1 MWHLQYLILFY
12 GQILC
17 AYFIYPLISW
27 WMWIVNTFWH
37 LGITLL
43 WTFLYESFMWI
54 YIFIS
59 LVYMPRSG
67 VTGGNTLMVSGG
79 YWQFLAFI
87 TPVSVCLHSAFSPM
101 YLSVWIS
108 EFKIILY
115 ILRLECPVYSY
126 TMWRSTREEKWDPSL
141 VEPKPLVLGCCVW
154 GCVLGQA
161 GSTCSWQRW
170 TWGRN
175 AGRAA

>member
-1 MWHLQYLILFY
+1 
-12 GQILC
+12 
-17 AYFIYPLISW
+17 
-27 WMWIVNTFWH
+27 
-37 LGITLL
+37 
-43 WTFLYESFMWI
+43 MWI

-67 VTGGNTLMVSGG
+67 VTGGITLMVSGG

-141 VEPKPLVLGCCVW
+141 VEPKPLVLGCCV
-154 GCVLGQA
+154 
-161 GSTCSWQRW
+161 
-170 TWGRN
+170 
-175 AGRAA
+175 

>member
-1 MWHLQYLILFY
+1 MASSIPYSFLWPNIVCLFY
-12 GQILC
+12 LSTHQL
-17 AYFIYPLISW
+17 
-27 WMWIVNTFWH
+27 MNVNCEH
-37 LGITLL
+37 
-43 WTFLYESFMWI
+43 
-54 YIFIS
+54 
-59 LVYMPRSG
+59 
-67 VTGGNTLMVSGG
+67 
-79 YWQFLAFI
+79 FLALRNNATMNI
-87 TPVSVCLHSAFSPM
+87 PVWIIYVDIYFHFPRVHASEWCYWWYYSYGFWWLLAVLGFHHSSLCLHSAFSPM